1 MNINTHKKS
10 GIDWIG
16 EVPIG
21 WDIKRLKYIFRIR
34 KDIVGELGHKVLSIT
49 NKGVKVK
56 DIDSGEGQISSDY
69 SKYQKVKI
77 GDFAMNHM
85 DLLTGWVDI
94 SKYKGVTSPDY
105 RVFEVADKSVVP
117 EYYLYVL
124 QLCYL
129 HRIFFPY
136 GQGAAHVGRWRLP
149 SDEFRNFYVPYP
161 SKEEQK
167 NIVKYIDHEMAGIN
181 ELSDEYKKML
191 SLLAEKRKA
200 LVFNASMDEE
210 TVWSPLRFRS
220 NLVSRPIQREPS
232 EYYKPIGLFNRGRGL
247 FHKKMV
253 QGKELGDSKFFFVSE
268 GDLIISGQFAWEGA
282 VAIAGTNEE
291 NCVVSHRYPILR
303 GVNGLNTIYLW
314 AYFTTDHGNFL
325 LNQNSNGAA
334 GRNRPLNIRTLLKEK
349 VPVPKMELQQKIV
362 DLVRKERL
370 LKQEIEEIEKLLK
383 IRRISLINSALT
395 GKIELRNKEVA

>member
-117 EYYLYVL
+117 PSG
-124 QLCYL
+124 
-129 HRIFFPY
+129 RI
-136 GQGAAHVGRWRLP
+136 VG
-149 SDEFRNFYVPYP
+149 
-161 SKEEQK
+161 
-167 NIVKYIDHEMAGIN
+167 
-181 ELSDEYKKML
+181 
-191 SLLAEKRKA
+191 
-200 LVFNASMDEE
+200 
-210 TVWSPLRFRS
+210 
-220 NLVSRPIQREPS
+220 
-232 EYYKPIGLFNRGRGL
+232 
-247 FHKKMV
+247 
-253 QGKELGDSKFFFVSE
+253 
-268 GDLIISGQFAWEGA
+268 
-282 VAIAGTNEE
+282 
-291 NCVVSHRYPILR
+291 
-303 GVNGLNTIYLW
+303 
-314 AYFTTDHGNFL
+314 TT
-325 LNQNSNGAA
+325 
-334 GRNRPLNIRTLLKEK
+334 
-349 VPVPKMELQQKIV
+349 
-362 DLVRKERL
+362 
-370 LKQEIEEIEKLLK
+370 
-383 IRRISLINSALT
+383 
-395 GKIELRNKEVA
+395 